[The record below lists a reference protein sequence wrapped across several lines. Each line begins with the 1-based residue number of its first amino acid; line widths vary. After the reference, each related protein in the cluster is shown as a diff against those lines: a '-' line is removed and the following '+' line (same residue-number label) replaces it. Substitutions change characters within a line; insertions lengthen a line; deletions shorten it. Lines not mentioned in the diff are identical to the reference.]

1 MNDEIKTITHDAAKF
16 WYEAWQ
22 YFESISLLAEA
33 IANQLEKDGYNP
45 KFQSYGLKFAAYDRG
60 ETRLVYDRLK
70 NQWIGRFSIF
80 DTIEKEENITYGF
93 GITFGFNDPVSS
105 VEPWIP
111 IVYIFKSK
119 VKENSEWKDWDYR
132 NLLASPCLL
141 TQLKEENDYIV
152 KIDVSNYD
160 AIEYLN
166 VLRFPL
172 GAVRTTDDVS
182 KIIKPSVEALR
193 HNNEMTLI
201 KIQDFLLPIN
211 DEWKMKGD

>member
-33 IANQLEKDGYNP
+33 IANQLSKDGYNP
-45 KFQSYGLKFAAYDRG
+45 NFQSYGLKFAAYDRG

-70 NQWIGRFSIF
+70 NHWLGRFSIG
-80 DTIEKEENITYGF
+80 DTVEKEENVTYGF
-93 GITFGFNDPVSS
+93 GITFGFNDPASS
-105 VEPWIP
+105 VDPWIP

-119 VKENSEWKDWDYR
+119 VKENSEWKDWEYSR
-132 NLLASPCLL
+132 NLLTPSCLL
-141 TQLKEENDYIV
+141 TQLNKENDYIV

-172 GAVRTTDDVS
+172 GAIRTTDDVS

-193 HNNEMTLI
+193 RNDEMTLI
-201 KIQDFLLPIN
+201 KIHDYLNYNLN
-211 DEWKMKGD
+211 DKI